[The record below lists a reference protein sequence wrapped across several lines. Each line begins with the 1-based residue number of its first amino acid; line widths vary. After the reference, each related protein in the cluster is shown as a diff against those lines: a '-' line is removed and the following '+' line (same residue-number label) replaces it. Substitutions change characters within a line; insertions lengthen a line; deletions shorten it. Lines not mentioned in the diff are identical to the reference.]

1 MRCIGRHIDGLS
13 GLRHQV
19 LVSESQ
25 LHLTL
30 EHGEHLLEVVTVR
43 RGAATG
49 RNVHVDEGV
58 FAGGVI
64 TSDQDRVGVPDEA
77 IVRKTRVFVWS
88 SDREMSM
95 RVVGRY
101 GPSG

>member
-1 MRCIGRHIDGLS
+1 
-13 GLRHQV
+13 
-19 LVSESQ
+19 LVSEGQ
-25 LHLTL
+25 LDLTL

-49 RNVHVDEGV
+49 WNVHVDKGV
-58 FAGGVI
+58 FAVRVI
-64 TSDQDRVGVPDEA
+64 TSDKDRIGVPDEA
-77 IVRKTRVFVWS
+77 IVRKARVFVWS
-88 SDREMSM
+88 SDREMPM